1 MSTDLAIA
9 ATAAR
14 LVVEEGLEYA
24 SAKRRALKELGL
36 PARTPLPDNDLLEEA
51 VREHIAL
58 FCQNTQPREL
68 AALRKLALLWMQ
80 RLQAFEPLIGGAVWR
95 GTATRLNDI
104 YLQLFT
110 DDPKAV
116 EITLLDQRIDY
127 DVSRVSGLH
136 GHAVDALSIHAWC
149 EGLQEEVGVH
159 LLVNPV
165 QAQRGS
171 LLNDARGRPLRGT
184 AARLQALQ
192 AEAEAEAESNNT
204 PQHPPA

>member
-1 MSTDLAIA
+1 
-9 ATAAR
+9 
-14 LVVEEGLEYA
+14 
-24 SAKRRALKELGL
+24 
-36 PARTPLPDNDLLEEA
+36 
-51 VREHIAL
+51 
-58 FCQNTQPREL
+58 
-68 AALRKLALLWMQ
+68 MQ